1 MQGGEIWDEY
11 PIERIPENGEVRVHN
26 SGSDCCV
33 IGSGYPLSDKN
44 L

>member
-1 MQGGEIWDEY
+1 
-11 PIERIPENGEVRVHN
+11 VRVHN